1 MSHEIRIVLKG
12 GILLALFSYI
22 NILLRIIVSIIIV
35 SYLGPELY
43 GIRGIL
49 LGAQSLIYAQVFSL
63 ITTPFTRELSA
74 RRSLDSRSE
83 YDIVFTTVFITIIGL
98 SFLLFLIY
106 EIVGFLYFAYY
117 LNYQNIELLL
127 LIAGSMIPIQTFQVF
142 VNEVLRSELRY
153 LRLAV
158 LANFRTLID
167 SFLII
172 LIALIGKITLEN
184 VFFINLVSSSISA
197 CLASIFLIRIMRINK
212 VRFKFSVSYFRKFLS
227 YMTRYGLGSFLNQ
240 TFYNLDSFILPHFLG
255 LKFIGYYYFGKS
267 LLKFFLNGIRNVK
280 SLFLPFYSHKLATDE
295 DKVRKYV
302 VVSLSFSIFVINII
316 VLPFVAF
323 SKQILIIISLLI
335 KEFDK
340 YLASYWVV
348 SAIVIYTIL
357 LIFQHDIVI
366 YSDSKGKFQRHIF
379 ANFIALVTYLTLIE
393 FYTMLNLKLPE
404 YFIAVLLVI
413 FLNAGLFSKN
423 IYWSYIAKKE
433 KIMFPWRR
441 IFIVELILISL
452 SFLILVF
459 NNIYVQNVWDIIE
472 VCLLLIAYS
481 ITLLLLQLL
490 LKVIRADQIML
501 IENLVRKKTLKK
513 LIRVLLKLAIKL
525 AK

>member
-1 MSHEIRIVLKG
+1 VLKG
-12 GILLALFSYI
+12 GVLLASFSYI
-22 NILLRIIVSIIIV
+22 NIFLRIMVSIIIV

-49 LGAQSLIYAQVFSL
+49 LGAQSLIFAQVISF
-63 ITTPFTRELSA
+63 ITIPFTRELSV
-74 RRSLDSRSE
+74 RKSLNNRSE
-83 YDIVFTTVFITIIGL
+83 YDIVLTTVFITIIGI
-98 SFLLFLIY
+98 SFISFLIY
-106 EIVGFLYFAYY
+106 EIIGFLYFAYY
-117 LNYQNIELLL
+117 LNYQNIGLLL
-127 LIAGSMIPIQTFQVF
+127 LIAGSMIPIQSFQVF

-153 LRLAV
+153 LRLAI

-184 VFFINLVSSSISA
+184 VFFINLFSSSMGA
-197 CLASIFLIRIMRINK
+197 CLALIFLIGI
-212 VRFKFSVSYFRKFLS
+212 VRVNRVHFKFSVSYLRKFLG
-227 YMTRYGLGSFLNQ
+227 YMTRYGLGSAISQ
-240 TFYNLDSFILPHFLG
+240 TFYNLDSFVLPHFLG

-280 SLFLPFYSHKLATDE
+280 SLFLPFFSHKLTMNE
-295 DKVRKYV
+295 DKVKKYV
-302 VVSLSFSIFVINII
+302 VISLSFSIFTINLI
-316 VLPFVAF
+316 VLPFISF
-323 SKQILIIISLLI
+323 SKQILMIISLFI
-335 KEFDK
+335 KEFGK
-340 YLASYWVV
+340 YLASYWII

-357 LIFQHDIVI
+357 YVFQFDIII

-379 ANFIALVTYLTLIE
+379 VNSLALVTYLTLIE
-393 FYTMLNLKLPE
+393 LYVVLNLEFPE
-404 YFIAVLLVI
+404 YLVALLLAVFFNIGLL
-413 FLNAGLFSKN
+413 SKN

-459 NNIYVQNVWDIIE
+459 NNIYVQNVWGIIE